1 MKRLQR
7 HLFVGKEKIDDE
19 AYALGKIFNLN
30 ETGLF

>member
-1 MKRLQR
+1 MRRLQR
-7 HLFVGKEKIDDE
+7 HLFVGKEKIDGE